1 MKRTDA
7 AEKMADE
14 YLSKIG
20 KPLDGIDMLF
30 ARDQLMEY
38 AWTTLK
44 VRGLRDEI
52 DREGVMKEVEKGGAN
67 NRHIE
72 KVENPACASYRQLAM
87 TQTRQAKS
95 ISAFIRQ
102 DKGSNDEDELA
113 MFNMEC

>member
-1 MKRTDA
+1 MKRTDE

-52 DREGVMKEVEKGGAN
+52 DKEGVMVEREKGGAD
-67 NRHIE
+67 NRHME
-72 KVENPACASYRQLAM
+72 RVENPACASYRQLAM

-95 ISAFIRQ
+95 ISAFVKQ
-102 DKGSNDEDELA
+102 DKGSNDEDELT
-113 MFNMEC
+113 MFNMER